1 MKKIIIPIICLCL
14 LLTGCGIHWSYATT
28 IKAIDNEYFKTKVI
42 YEDSE
47 CMIIENEI
55 TGEYFLVVSG
65 GYGVT
70 ITPIAGDYKSPAE
83 QEGYLM
89 SDDAIDDMESKSPS
103 MSDGAGVNA
112 NAFTP

>member
-1 MKKIIIPIICLCL
+1 MKKIIPIIICLCL
-14 LLTGCGIHWSYATT
+14 LLTGCGVHWSYETA
-28 IKAIDNEYFKTKVI
+28 IKAIDNDYFKTKVVHQ
-42 YEDSE
+42 DSE

-70 ITPIAGDYKSPAE
+70 ITLIVVNQRFTAE

-89 SDDAIDDMESKSPS
+89 SDDAIDDISG
-103 MSDGAGVNA
+103 MSEGAEGN
-112 NAFTP
+112 